1 MKFLI
6 TMFLFVYS
14 MASFAQNDLNTMK
27 QDANSSIDKKMSS
40 LRSAKDCVNNATSVE
55 KFKACKY
62 DMHEDM
68 RMQKMESMGKKLNQ
82 QEIEE

>member
-6 TMFLFVYS
+6 TMFVSVFSISV
-14 MASFAQNDLNTMK
+14 FAQGDLNSMK
-27 QDANSSIDKKMSS
+27 QDANSSIDKKMTS

-55 KFKACKY
+55 RFKACKY

-68 RMQKMESMGKKLNQ
+68 KMEKMEAMEKKRSQ
-82 QEIEE
+82 QESED